1 MTRFNT
7 SHPGVAHQK
16 ETTMKT
22 LAKTMM
28 GLTIAMT
35 AAAVVHAEERGT
47 AMSVIAAG
55 AVSTAATGASRP
67 LPAFP
72 VAALRSGERYGRVL
86 IDYDVSADGGVK
98 GARVVSAYPVQVFTR
113 TALGAVENWRHVAG
127 QPGTRTVEFTFHA
140 D

>member
-47 AMSVIAAG
+47 AMSVVAAG
-55 AVSTAATGASRP
+55 AVSPPRRAPPDRCPPFRSPRCAAGSATAGC
-67 LPAFP
+67 
-72 VAALRSGERYGRVL
+72 
-86 IDYDVSADGGVK
+86 
-98 GARVVSAYPVQVFTR
+98 
-113 TALGAVENWRHVAG
+113 
-127 QPGTRTVEFTFHA
+127 
-140 D
+140 